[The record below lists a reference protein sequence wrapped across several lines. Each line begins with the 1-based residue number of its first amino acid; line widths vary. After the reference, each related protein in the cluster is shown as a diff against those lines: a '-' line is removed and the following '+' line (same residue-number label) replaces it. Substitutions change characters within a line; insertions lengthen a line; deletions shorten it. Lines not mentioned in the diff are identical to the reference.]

1 MVSAAVSAEVRQ
13 KLQVLM
19 TLIVVSEFMYDAQVD
34 NSDEKRTRAP
44 VSVDTG
50 TGGNGLL
57 RQVAAPQLRQPAAK
71 ILP

>member
-1 MVSAAVSAEVRQ
+1 MVTAAVSAEIRQ

-19 TLIVVSEFMYDAQVD
+19 TLIVVSEFMFDAQVD
-34 NSDEKRTRAP
+34 NSDQKRTHAP

-50 TGGNGLL
+50 NGGKGLP
-57 RQVAAPQLRQPAAK
+57 RQAAAPQLRQPAVK